1 MTFLDKMTNA
11 MVGVSYTLLTLCV
24 GAVFL
29 TAFTPI
35 AA

>member
-1 MTFLDKMTNA
+1 MTYLDKMTSA
-11 MVGVSYTLLTLCV
+11 LVGVSYTVLTLCV